1 MLRCDTLVIG
11 GGPAGAT
18 AAIVLAR
25 AGQAVVVLE
34 KAPFP
39 RRKVCGEFIAGA
51 AFALLEE
58 LGVRSALD
66 PACGPAIRRVAV
78 WSGEQA
84 FEARLPGGASAAPRA
99 VARETLDTVLLE
111 RAAHC
116 GAQVVQPAMAFSLRR
131 TPAGFLCQAA
141 ARRGA
146 PALEVR
152 ARHVI
157 AAHGSW
163 EPGMLPTQPPRLGPS
178 PQDMLGV
185 KAHFCGADLPS
196 QTILLLPFAGG
207 YAGLAD
213 RGDGRGTFAAC
224 VQREALHALR
234 AAHPGLGAGECV
246 YLHAL
251 GASPRTRQALREAVR
266 EGPFLAAGPLRPGL
280 RPLYWQGV
288 FTAGNAACEAHP
300 LAGEGIA
307 MAMQSSV
314 LLSNALLSHADP
326 RRAARA
332 YAWRW
337 RRHFGVRAWVAERMA
352 QLAMR
357 PEASAWTR
365 RLLEYA
371 PGLLTFVALLTGK
384 TTGSARA

>member
-18 AAIVLAR
+18 AAILLAR

-58 LGVRSALD
+58 LGVRGALD

-78 WSGEQA
+78 WSGEEA
-84 FEARLPGGASAAPRA
+84 FEARLPGSSGAAPR
-99 VARETLDTVLLE
+99 VVPRESLDSLLLQ
-111 RAAHC
+111 RAGQC
-116 GAQVVQPAMAFSLRR
+116 GARVLQPATAFTLRR
-131 TPAGFLCQAA
+131 SEAGFVCHAA

-146 PALEVR
+146 PGLELR

-163 EPGMLPTQPPRLGPS
+163 DPGILPTQPPHLAPA
-178 PQDMLGV
+178 PQDVLGV
-185 KAHFCGADLPS
+185 KAHLSGADLPPRR
-196 QTILLLPFAGG
+196 IVLLPFAGG
-207 YAGLAD
+207 YAGIAD
-213 RGDGRGTFAAC
+213 RGGGRATFAAC
-224 VQREALHALR
+224 VQRAALHAMR
-234 AAHPGLGAGECV
+234 AAYPGAGAGECV
-246 YLHAL
+246 YQHAL
-251 GASPRTRQALREAVR
+251 GASPRLRRALQDAAR
-266 EGPFLAAGPLRPGL
+266 EGAFLAAGPLRPGK
-280 RPLYWQGV
+280 RPLYWQGIFAV
-288 FTAGNAACEAHP
+288 GNAACEVHP
-300 LAGEGIA
+300 VVGEGIS

-314 LLSNALLSHADP
+314 LLAEALLRHEDP

-332 YAWRW
+332 YARRW
-337 RRHFGVRAWVAERMA
+337 RRQFSVRGWVAECIA

-357 PEASAWTR
+357 PDATAWTH
-365 RLLEYA
+365 RLLGFA
-371 PGLLTFVALLTGK
+371 PGLLTLAALLTGK
-384 TTGSARA
+384 GTANV